1 MQWYWSKGAIDLSEE
16 RVLSAF
22 VRSEQMASSWQHLIQ
37 ESIKLL
43 LASSHFIVLNS
54 KVLDTFLMFHK
65 RVSMD
70 KLRWVNLAIS

>member
-1 MQWYWSKGAIDLSEE
+1 
-16 RVLSAF
+16 
-22 VRSEQMASSWQHLIQ
+22 
-37 ESIKLL
+37 
-43 LASSHFIVLNS
+43 LNS